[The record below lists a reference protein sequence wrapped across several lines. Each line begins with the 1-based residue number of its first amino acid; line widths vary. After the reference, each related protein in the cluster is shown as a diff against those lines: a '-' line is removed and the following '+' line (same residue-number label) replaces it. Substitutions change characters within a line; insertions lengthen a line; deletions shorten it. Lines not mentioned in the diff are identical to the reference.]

1 MNEEQTAPTAAP
13 KRGVRLSTQIIIW
26 VVLMALLVLVGLG
39 LKKAQ
44 NPIISVGSEIP
55 DFPLTMFEGYS
66 YQGASAVNFSDL
78 RGKVVVI
85 NFWASWCKP
94 CEQEAAE
101 LEAAW
106 NSYEEAGEVVFLGI
120 AWTDTPDNSMEYL
133 NRFDITYPNGPDLG
147 SRISSIFNRNLG
159 VPETYFVDRDGVLR
173 QIKIGP
179 FTSDAANP
187 SNHRPAGRGRD
198 HRRGFSPGRRMRT

>member
-1 MNEEQTAPTAAP
+1 MTEETTNPTTAP
-13 KRGVRLSTQIIIW
+13 KRGVRTSTQIIIW

-44 NPIISVGSEIP
+44 NPIISIGSEVP

-66 YQGASAVNFSDL
+66 YQGTSEFHLADL

-101 LEAAW
+101 LEEAW
-106 NSYEEAGEVVFLGI
+106 RFYAEGDDVVFLGI
-120 AWTDTPDNSMEYL
+120 AWTDTPANAADYL
-133 NRFDITYPNGPDLG
+133 KRFNITYPNGPDLG
-147 SRISSIFNRNLG
+147 SRISAIFNRNLG
-159 VPETYFVDRDGVLR
+159 VPETYFIDREGVLR
-173 QIKIGP
+173 SIKIGP
-179 FTSDAANP
+179 FTSVNEIHASVDP
-187 SNHRPAGRGRD
+187 LLGE
-198 HRRGFSPGRRMRT
+198 

>member
-1 MNEEQTAPTAAP
+1 MTEETTNLTPAP

-26 VVLMALLVLVGLG
+26 VALMALLVLVGLG
-39 LKKAQ
+39 LRKAQ
-44 NPIISVGSEIP
+44 NPMITVGSEVP

-66 YQGASAVNFSDL
+66 YQGASEINLAAL

-101 LEAAW
+101 LEGAW
-106 NSYEEAGEVVFLGI
+106 RSYEGNDDVVFLGI
-120 AWTDTPDNSMEYL
+120 AWTDTPNNAAAYL
-133 NRFDITYPNGPDLG
+133 EKFEITYPNGPDLG

-159 VPETYFVDRDGVLR
+159 VPETYFIDRNGVLR
-173 QIKIGP
+173 SIKIGP
-179 FTSDAANP
+179 FVSVQEIQASINP
-187 SNHRPAGRGRD
+187 LLGE
-198 HRRGFSPGRRMRT
+198 

>member
-1 MNEEQTAPTAAP
+1 MTEEQTTATAAP

-44 NPIISVGSEIP
+44 NPIISIGSQVP

-66 YQGASAVNFSDL
+66 YQGASEVNFADL
-78 RGKVVVI
+78 RGKVVVL

-101 LEAAW
+101 LEEAW
-106 NSYEEAGEVVFLGI
+106 RSYEEAGEVVFLGV
-120 AWTDTPDNSMEYL
+120 AWTDTPDNSKEYL
-133 NRFDITYPNGPDLG
+133 KRFGITYPNGPDLG
-147 SRISSIFNRNLG
+147 SRISAIFNRNLG
-159 VPETYFVDRDGVLR
+159 VPETYFIDRDGVLR
-173 QIKIGP
+173 HIKIGP
-179 FTSDAANP
+179 FTSLQEIQATIDP
-187 SNHRPAGRGRD
+187 LLAGTAVTVGD
-198 HRRGFSPGRRMRT
+198 TIPEGE

>member
-1 MNEEQTAPTAAP
+1 MTEEQTTPTPAP

-26 VVLMALLVLVGLG
+26 VGLMALLVLVGLG

-44 NPIISVGSEIP
+44 NPIISIGSEIP

-66 YQGASAVNFSDL
+66 YQGASEVNFSDL
-78 RGKVVVI
+78 QGKVVVI

-101 LEAAW
+101 LEEAW
-106 NSYEEAGEVVFLGI
+106 RMYEAGGEVVFLGI
-120 AWTDTPDNSMEYL
+120 AWTDTPDNAKAYL
-133 NRFDITYPNGPDLG
+133 ERFDITYPNGPDLG

-159 VPETYFVDRDGVLR
+159 VPETYFVGRDGVLR
-173 QIKIGP
+173 KIKIGP
-179 FTSDAANP
+179 FTSVQEIQASIDPLVAENI
-187 SNHRPAGRGRD
+187 SAGE
-198 HRRGFSPGRRMRT
+198 

>member
-1 MNEEQTAPTAAP
+1 MTVETTSPTPAQ
-13 KRGVRLSTQIIIW
+13 KRGVRTSTQIIIW
-26 VVLMALLVLVGLG
+26 VALMGLLVLVGLG

-44 NPIISVGSEIP
+44 NPIISVGSQVP

-66 YQGASAVNFSDL
+66 HQGASEINFSEL
-78 RGKVVVI
+78 QGKVVVI

-101 LEAAW
+101 LEEAW
-106 NSYEEAGEVVFLGI
+106 RLYEGDGEVVFLGI
-120 AWTDTPDNSMEYL
+120 AWTDTPANSKEYL
-133 NRFDITYPNGPDLG
+133 ERFDITYPNGPDLG

-173 QIKIGP
+173 YIKIGP
-179 FTSDAANP
+179 FNSVGEIQASINP
-187 SNHRPAGRGRD
+187 LLAEDVSLGE
-198 HRRGFSPGRRMRT
+198 